1 MYSSPVASR
10 HRPKIKGASIPPPVG
25 GLNAR
30 DELAN
35 MDARDAVVL
44 TNYFPDTSSVK
55 LRNGFDEHVTGIT
68 GTVGALMEWRGPTT
82 QKLFAAN
89 ASAIYDVSSAGA
101 VGAAAVSTLSNS
113 AWSHTMMTT
122 SGGNFLVLV
131 NGADGVRT
139 YDGSTWAT
147 QSITGATAANLNFIW
162 QHKRRLW
169 FVEKASTSA
178 WYLPVDSIA
187 GAATELDIGPL
198 LSLGGRLVAGAS
210 WTLDGGAGLDD
221 YLVMLSSAGQL
232 IVYQG
237 TDPSDANAW
246 ALVGVFRIAP
256 PINSKCF
263 VNVGGDLAI
272 LTIEGIVS
280 LQGVLQLDRA
290 AADRASVT
298 NKINALFAQDAAAYG
313 GNNGWQMLTYPKG
326 KMAIVNVP
334 TSSTTAH
341 QYVMNAL
348 TGAWC
353 KFTGMNATCWARF
366 NEDLFFA
373 SGGTVYKADTGTSDN
388 GVAITGDILTAFNYL
403 NTRGQLK
410 QFLMIRPII
419 TATGPVSPAVQ
430 LNFDFKERAPTNVPL
445 TTFGGGALWDTAKWD
460 VDVWAGSEETSA
472 VWSSSF
478 GMGYCAAVRMKT
490 LSTGV
495 SIKVNAFDLT
505 FQPGA
510 MGIS

>member
-1 MYSSPVASR
+1 MYISQAAAR
-10 HRPKIKGASIPPPVG
+10 HRVKTKGASIPPPVG

-35 MDARDAVVL
+35 MDERDAIVL
-44 TNYFPDTSSVK
+44 TNYFPDTSSVN
-55 LRNGFDEHVTGIT
+55 LRNGFDEHVTGIS
-68 GTVGALMEWRGPTT
+68 GAVGSLMEWRGPTS

-89 ASAIYDVSSAGA
+89 AGAIYDVSTPGA
-101 VGAAAVSTLSNS
+101 VGAAVVSSLSNS
-113 AWSHTMMTT
+113 AWSHTMMAT
-122 SGGNFLVLV
+122 SGGNFLVMV

-139 YDGSTWAT
+139 HDGTTWAT
-147 QSITGATAANLNFIW
+147 QSITGATAANLSFIW

-187 GAATELDIGPL
+187 GAAAELDIGPL

-210 WTLDGGAGLDD
+210 WSLDGGAGLDD
-221 YLVMLSSAGQL
+221 YLVMISSAGQL
-232 IVYQG
+232 VVYQG

-246 ALVGVFRIAP
+246 SLVGVFRLAP
-256 PINSKCF
+256 PIGPRCF
-263 VNVGGDLAI
+263 VNVGGDVAV
-272 LTIEGIVS
+272 LTIEGIFS

-290 AADRASVT
+290 AADGASVT
-298 NKINALFAQDAAAYG
+298 NKINTLFARDAALYG
-313 GNNGWQMLTYPKG
+313 ANNGWQMLTYPKG
-326 KMAIVNVP
+326 RMAIVNVP
-334 TSSTTAH
+334 TSATTSH

-353 KFTGMNATCWARF
+353 KFTGQNATCWSRF

-373 SGGTVYKADTGTSDN
+373 AAGTVYKADTGTNDN
-388 GVAITGDILTAFNYL
+388 GAAIPGDMLTAFNYMGG
-403 NTRGQLK
+403 RGQLK
-410 QFLMIRPII
+410 QFLMIRPIL
-419 TATGPVSPAVQ
+419 TATGRVNPAIQ
-430 LNFDFKERAPTNVPL
+430 LNFDFKEQTPTNVPL
-445 TTFGGGALWDTAKWD
+445 TTFGGGSVWDTAKWD

-478 GMGYCAAVRMKT
+478 GLGYCAAVRMKT

-495 SIKVNAFDLT
+495 SIKVNAFDVT